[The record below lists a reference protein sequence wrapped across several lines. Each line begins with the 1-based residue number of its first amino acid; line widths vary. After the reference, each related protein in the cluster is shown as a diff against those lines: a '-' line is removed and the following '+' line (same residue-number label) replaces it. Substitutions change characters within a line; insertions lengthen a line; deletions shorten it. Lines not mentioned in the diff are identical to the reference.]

1 MIGCSSNRMGT
12 DQHFEHSLSFN
23 VVNSRTGNAVTINDL
38 KKNGVTIPFTQ
49 SGKVVTITVPVSG
62 MFTITVTAE
71 NYIDFSGNYSFS
83 TLNNSSINMTEEQG
97 TKDMEINVTW
107 IHSTTQTNRDIDTFT
122 YAYSGSTE
130 VTKVYHGQKTFSD
143 ENTSITLDKDDQ
155 GSSDGEN
162 VTIQPI
168 YDGYR
173 YHVYLKD
180 YTTGTTPQ
188 SANFANWAC
197 TVRVTYGGQVVLNT
211 TAPSTARGRYWDIM
225 TVNNGVVSTV
235 NSFTDTEPIY

>member
-23 VVNSRTGNAVTINDL
+23 VVDSRTGNAVTINDL

-71 NYIDFSGNYSFS
+71 NYIDFSGNYSYS

-97 TKDMEINVTW
+97 SKDMEINVTW
-107 IHSTTQTNRDIDTFT
+107 IHSTTETNRDIDTFT
-122 YAYSGSTE
+122 YVYSGSTQ
-130 VTKVYHGQKTFSD
+130 VAKVYHGGTTFSN
-143 ENTSITLDKDDQ
+143 ENTSITLDKDDT
-155 GSSDGEN
+155 GSKDGEN

-173 YHVYLKD
+173 YHVYIKD
-180 YTTGTTPQ
+180 YNGESG

-197 TVRVTYGGQVVLNT
+197 TVRVTYGGQVVLNM
-211 TAPSTARGRYWDIM
+211 TAPGTARGKYWDIM
-225 TVNNGVVSTV
+225 TVNNGVVTTV
-235 NSFTDTEPIY
+235 NTFTDTEPIY